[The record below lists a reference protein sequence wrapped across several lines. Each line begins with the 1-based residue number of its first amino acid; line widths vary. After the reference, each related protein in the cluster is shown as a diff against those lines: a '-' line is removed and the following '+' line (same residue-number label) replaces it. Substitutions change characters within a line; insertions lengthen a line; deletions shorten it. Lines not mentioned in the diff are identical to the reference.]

1 MNAILKNLGVI
12 ILLLGVAFLVVYN
25 FSMQA
30 NWLLVAGLATELAG
44 ILTYVVVNKFVE

>member
-1 MNAILKNLGVI
+1 MYSILKNFCVI

-25 FSMQA
+25 FSTQA

-44 ILTYVVVNKFVE
+44 ILTYIVVNKFVE

>member
-12 ILLLGVAFLVVYN
+12 ILLVGVAFLVVYN
-25 FSMQA
+25 FATQQ
-30 NWLLVAGLATELAG
+30 NWLLVVDLATELAG

>member
-25 FSMQA
+25 FAAQA